1 MEPTQVGSGEVVIST
16 GVEYELDEDEEV
28 VVLDA
33 EELVCMKELG
43 LSGTVIDEVGINVS
57 FSLKLLAL

>member
-1 MEPTQVGSGEVVIST
+1 MGSGEVVIST